1 MAVETRARR
10 DDDAR
15 SGGAIR
21 SATAQKRLRS
31 GPATSGPEEP
41 EPDRAISAPSVSLA
55 VLEDRGFEANQ
66 DRVPGSISRYR
77 HSFLEMSFDI

>member
-21 SATAQKRLRS
+21 SAAQKRLRS
-31 GPATSGPEEP
+31 GPATSEPEEP

-66 DRVPGSISRYR
+66 DRVPGSKSRYR
-77 HSFLEMSFDI
+77 HSFLEMSFNI